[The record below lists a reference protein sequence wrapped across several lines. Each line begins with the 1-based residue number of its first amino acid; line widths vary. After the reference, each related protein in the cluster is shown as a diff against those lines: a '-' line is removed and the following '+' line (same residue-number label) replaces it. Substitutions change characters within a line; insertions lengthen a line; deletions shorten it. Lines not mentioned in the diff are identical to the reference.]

1 MIDWLVSIQALLREP
16 ETRFSLSLTGQV
28 VLITLLLHLIASLL
42 LGYCLSK
49 KSFPGRVIIDL
60 LVTLPLVFPPVATG
74 YALLMILGKNGPFG
88 EWSHSSGI
96 NFIFSGQ
103 GVVLAAFL
111 SGLPLVVKPIQ
122 SAMNMVS
129 TRWGEVARTLGK
141 NELQIFLFVL
151 IPNIQRALA
160 TGLILGLGRS
170 LGEVGITLMLGGNI
184 AGKTNTLSLEIY
196 NAVFSGDYQRASGLS
211 VILGGISLVIFFL
224 LQRCS
229 SQRNASA

>member
-1 MIDWLVSIQALLREP
+1 MIDWLVSIPALLREP

-28 VLITLLLHLIASLL
+28 VLITLLLHLIAGLL

-88 EWSHSSGI
+88 EWSRSAGI

>member
-1 MIDWLVSIQALLREP
+1 MIDWLVSIPALLREP
-16 ETRFSLSLTGQV
+16 ETQFSLSLTGQV

-88 EWSHSSGI
+88 EWSRSAGI